1 MRCRRSNGKINA
13 QWYGKVDTDLL
24 RQAERG
30 GALRAHDP
38 DDRVHAEAANHKVRH
53 ALPKNKKK
61 SQQARHTTG
70 DIERAISR
78 YVTHHA
84 APADSRRHS
93 PRGC

>member
-53 ALPKNKKK
+53 ALPKNKNKK
-61 SQQARHTTG
+61 VNRHV
-70 DIERAISR
+70 ILQ
-78 YVTHHA
+78 VTLN
-84 APADSRRHS
+84 APF
-93 PRGC
+93 RGT